1 MSRGV
6 YYNPRSKIT
15 NLLDFH
21 LLKHFF
27 GERQLRQLNGRCHGQ
42 LQTHRGLQL
51 LDRTRTCFTLALG
64 SQDKKSA
71 VKPISG
77 RVGRF
82 FDSLFSQKTRRD
94 LGSSTSRKPEKKTF
108 GRFCVVFSCV
118 AAGRVRQKA
127 IIVFFSPTF
136 ATTPPLTQLLQETS
150 IAQSSH
156 KSSADASFLSRIGA
170 KAKLLSGSRE
180 SKVRECRISS
190 FSTISRKP
198 RQEIPNR

>member
-1 MSRGV
+1 MDPLSFYFRDG
-6 YYNPRSKIT
+6 T
-15 NLLDFH
+15 
-21 LLKHFF
+21 KH
-27 GERQLRQLNGRCHGQ
+27 
-42 LQTHRGLQL
+42 
-51 LDRTRTCFTLALG
+51 
-64 SQDKKSA
+64 
-71 VKPISG
+71 
-77 RVGRF
+77 
-82 FDSLFSQKTRRD
+82 

-150 IAQSSH
+150 IAQSSR

-190 FSTISRKP
+190 FSKISRKP
-198 RQEIPNR
+198 RQENVNRSTRLFSKSRRTSHGEKYRRAIYVACAFTS